1 MMFNLHFW
9 VLLSVPMLRFVLQVA
24 FVDSTNFSAIF
35 LCVFVPPIFSYWALS
50 FKSFSMSFSY
60 VYISICM
67 CALFLGHL
75 LCKTIF
81 QINAQIVRPGK
92 GKSSI

>member
-35 LCVFVPPIFSYWALS
+35 LCVFVPPIFSY
-50 FKSFSMSFSY
+50 
-60 VYISICM
+60 
-67 CALFLGHL
+67 
-75 LCKTIF
+75 
-81 QINAQIVRPGK
+81 
-92 GKSSI
+92 